1 MKNPQFPLSCSMFS
15 FCTLIPVRSESWM
28 GLTVYLNVETVCTWM
43 LASCSCWSFLRA
55 SCCCLCCSCRRCNS
69 SCFWFSISSISLFL
83 CSCCRNISCC
93 CLCKSSCLFN
103 SLCLQHLHTYIHIK
117 FRKTENHPLHIP
129 KTYRKFIM
137 FIAFLIFKNC
147 LNPPPPFKKDFHY
160 NFKMGIFN
168 LTIRLLLNMKL
179 KSPTVKC
186 TQKIRKRNFKQSE
199 IKTDTVTPS
208 LNKFLCWQYL
218 QTMFILFIE
227 YIYRQC
233 LLYLERALRVFT
245 VSPYWPHL
253 ILPLLLLFL
262 SLLPYLFFPLLF
274 HSLLFLFSSSNFL
287 FFSSGLFKFLYNEH
301 RMWML
306 CIFSI
311 NLLNIFIFS
320 DLKIPFWN
328 HFKTNICMCA
338 IFKVTCN
345 ALWSPN
351 KTILINHQHQII

>member
-1 MKNPQFPLSCSMFS
+1 
-15 FCTLIPVRSESWM
+15 
-28 GLTVYLNVETVCTWM
+28 
-43 LASCSCWSFLRA
+43 
-55 SCCCLCCSCRRCNS
+55 
-69 SCFWFSISSISLFL
+69 
-83 CSCCRNISCC
+83 
-93 CLCKSSCLFN
+93 
-103 SLCLQHLHTYIHIK
+103 
-117 FRKTENHPLHIP
+117 
-129 KTYRKFIM
+129 
-137 FIAFLIFKNC
+137 
-147 LNPPPPFKKDFHY
+147 
-160 NFKMGIFN
+160 MGIFN

-186 TQKIRKRNFKQSE
+186 TQKIRKGNFKQSE

-253 ILPLLLLFL
+253 ILPLLLLIL

-306 CIFSI
+306 CI
-311 NLLNIFIFS
+311 NLLNMFIFS
-320 DLKIPFWN
+320 DLKISFLKPF
-328 HFKTNICMCA
+328 
-338 IFKVTCN
+338 
-345 ALWSPN
+345 
-351 KTILINHQHQII
+351 

>member
-1 MKNPQFPLSCSMFS
+1 
-15 FCTLIPVRSESWM
+15 
-28 GLTVYLNVETVCTWM
+28 
-43 LASCSCWSFLRA
+43 
-55 SCCCLCCSCRRCNS
+55 
-69 SCFWFSISSISLFL
+69 
-83 CSCCRNISCC
+83 
-93 CLCKSSCLFN
+93 
-103 SLCLQHLHTYIHIK
+103 
-117 FRKTENHPLHIP
+117 
-129 KTYRKFIM
+129 
-137 FIAFLIFKNC
+137 
-147 LNPPPPFKKDFHY
+147 
-160 NFKMGIFN
+160 
-168 LTIRLLLNMKL
+168 MKL

-186 TQKIRKRNFKQSE
+186 TQKIRKGNFKQSE

-208 LNKFLCWQYL
+208 LNKFLCWQYF

-227 YIYRQC
+227 NIYRQC

-245 VSPYWPHL
+245 VSPHWPHL